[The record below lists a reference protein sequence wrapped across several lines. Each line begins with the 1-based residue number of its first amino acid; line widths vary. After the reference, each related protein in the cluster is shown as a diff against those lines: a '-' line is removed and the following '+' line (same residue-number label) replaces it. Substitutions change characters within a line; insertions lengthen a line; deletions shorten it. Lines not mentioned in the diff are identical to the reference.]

1 MMSTFFKNYFLVAM
15 PSLIDSFFY
24 QSVVYLCEHDEEG
37 AMGII
42 VNRPT
47 RIKLTELLQHLHIE
61 NQSDWVQ
68 SRTVLFGG
76 PIKKDQGMVLHDGGL
91 NWKSTLEIDGDLFLT
106 SSSDI
111 LTDLGSSKGPNNALV
126 TLGYAGWGEGQL
138 EQELA
143 ENSWLTVPADHA
155 LLFDTPAEQRWQASA
170 KLLGIDI
177 HLMAN
182 TAGHA

>member
-106 SSSDI
+106 
-111 LTDLGSSKGPNNALV
+111 
-126 TLGYAGWGEGQL
+126 LGYAGWGEGQL